1 MTAGCSTA
9 GASGLHRQRS
19 RRGGAG
25 AGFATIA
32 DRTDQVPDHP
42 DIMQLNR
49 FDLNLLIALDALLR
63 EKNVT
68 RASEKLCVS
77 QPGMSAALHKLR
89 DYFGD
94 QLLVRVG
101 REMELTPRGL
111 SLVEP
116 VREALLRIQATLGTQ
131 PSFDPATTRREFTV
145 IVSEEAVPGF
155 LPAILQQVA
164 AQAPDVRCRI
174 ELISQTALTRLEY
187 GEADL
192 CLCLDNLRLYEA
204 RAYPESLR
212 SVRLRPV
219 RWLCA
224 VDRDHP
230 SVGDTLSAEQYY
242 ALPHVFGRPSGYSA
256 SAEELV
262 RRLFDI
268 DLTVQLTVPS
278 LLHLP
283 LVLAGTSYVATVP
296 ERVAG
301 MFATLMPI
309 KTFPLPFPA
318 HEQYEILLWHKR
330 NEPDPAHAW
339 LRQLIVALARTV

>member
-1 MTAGCSTA
+1 
-9 GASGLHRQRS
+9 
-19 RRGGAG
+19 
-25 AGFATIA
+25 
-32 DRTDQVPDHP
+32 
-42 DIMQLNR
+42 MQLHR
-49 FDLNLLIALDALLR
+49 FDLNLLIALDVLLR

-68 RASEKLCVS
+68 HAAEKVHVS
-77 QPGMSAALHKLR
+77 QPAMSAALHKLR
-89 DYFGD
+89 DFFGD
-94 QLLVRVG
+94 PLLVRVG

-116 VREALLRIQATLGTQ
+116 VREALLKIQATLGTQ
-131 PSFDPATTRREFTV
+131 PTFVAATAQREFSI

-155 LPAILQQVA
+155 LPAILRRVA
-164 AQAPDVRCRI
+164 TEAPGIRCRI

-204 RAYPESLR
+204 RTYPESLR

-219 RWLCA
+219 RWICA

-230 SVGDTLSAEQYY
+230 TVGDSLSAEQYH

-268 DLTVQLTVPS
+268 DLTVHLSVPS

-283 LVLAGTSYVATVP
+283 LVLAGTSYVATLP
-296 ERVAG
+296 ERVAQL
-301 MFATLMPI
+301 FATSMKI

-318 HEQYEILLWHKR
+318 PEQYEILLWHKR
-330 NEPDPAHAW
+330 HEPDPAHAW
-339 LRQLIVALARTV
+339 LRELVVELAQQV